1 MRLKDRVAIVT
12 GGGFGIGKAYSLGM
26 AREGAKVVIADIND
40 RGMEETTDAIGE
52 QGGEALAVHT
62 DVAIQESTE
71 AMARVTMERFGR
83 IDILVNNAALFTAV
97 PLRNFEEIEVEEWDE
112 VMAVNLRGAF
122 LCVKAVVPHMKS
134 RSYGKVINISSG
146 SVLSG
151 NPKRVHY
158 VTSKAGL
165 IGFTRSM
172 ALSLGEYNICVNTIM
187 PGPIASEATL
197 AAYGAEHYHQP
208 PLNQALRRVGKPDD
222 LVGTVIFLSSSDS
235 DFITGATIVV
245 SGGARM
251 Y

>member
-1 MRLKDRVAIVT
+1 MRLEDRVAIVT
-12 GGGFGIGKAYSLGM
+12 GGGFGIGKAYSLGLV
-26 AREGAKVVIADIND
+26 REGAKVVIADIND
-40 RGMEETTDAIGE
+40 MSMEATIDTITE

-62 DVAIQESTE
+62 DVANRESTE
-71 AMARVTMERFGR
+71 AMARIAMERFGR

-97 PLRNFEEIEVEEWDE
+97 PLRDFEDIGVEEWDQ

-134 RSYGKVINISSG
+134 RSYGKIINISSG
-146 SVLSG
+146 AILNG

-165 IGFTRSM
+165 VGFTRSL
-172 ALSLGEYNICVNTIM
+172 ALSLGEHNICVNTIM
-187 PGPIASEATL
+187 PGPIASEGTL
-197 AAYGAEHYHQP
+197 AAYGSEHYQQP
-208 PLNQALRRVGKPDD
+208 PPNQALRRVGKPED
-222 LVGTVIFLSSSDS
+222 LVGTVIFLTSSDS
-235 DFITGATIVV
+235 DFVTGATIAV